1 MFIDYKLR
9 GKAALVTG
17 GSHGIGL
24 AVAKEL
30 SRMGC
35 RVAVCSR
42 TKERLKEASSLLNK
56 NSAEHLL
63 IQADVLQPGACDIV
77 MDKIVSHW
85 GELHILVNNV
95 GGGGRWGKENI
106 EETAPTVWQEVFE
119 KNALAAA
126 LFTRRAIPLMRTIGW
141 GRVITITSIF
151 GKEGGG
157 MPWFNMAKAAEVAL
171 MKSLSRT
178 AYLVRSGITFNSVA
192 PGGIFIEGT
201 GFEEEQKRNPEDF
214 KKLIDRDYP
223 LGRMGSVDEVANV
236 VCFLCSEQASLVN
249 GAQITVDGGQSRAF

>member
-1 MFIDYKLR
+1 MFVDYNLN
-9 GKAALVTG
+9 GKAALITG

-24 AVAKEL
+24 AIAKEL

-35 RVAVCSR
+35 RVAICSR
-42 TKERLKEASSLLNK
+42 SRERLVEASGQLG
-56 NSAEHLL
+56 SAEHLL
-63 IQADVLQPGACDIV
+63 IQADVLVAGSCDIV

-85 GELHILVNNV
+85 GELHILINNV

-106 EETAPTVWQEVFE
+106 EETAPTIWQEVFE

-126 LFTRRAIPLMRTIGW
+126 LFTQRAIPLMRTIGW

-157 MPWFNMAKAAEVAL
+157 RPWFNMAKAAEVAM

-178 AYLVRSGITFNSVA
+178 SYLVRSGITFNSIA

-201 GFEEEQKRNPEDF
+201 GFEVEQNKDPENF

-223 LGRMGSVDEVANV
+223 LGRMGLVDEVANV

-249 GAQITVDGGQSRAF
+249 GAQITVDGGQSHAF